1 MLIIQL
7 SVLNHYIGEPS
18 YYQYKSIALGKF
30 DWGVWYVI
38 IFLYVQF

>member
-1 MLIIQL
+1 MFDDADK
-7 SVLNHYIGEPS
+7 S
-18 YYQYKSIALGKF
+18 YYLNMTLFLHIVGKF